1 MNKRALYFTVICLY
15 LSFSG
20 FAQVYEDFNLSEY
33 VTPDIVRSQLDFS
46 LRTAGSFT
54 DNETSKND
62 LFRINGDLNTAF
74 DKYKNTRPYWNRQL
88 LVVGMSGNYR
98 NEMKEKNSD
107 YGLTFNYQNVNRFYT
122 SDMRFFE
129 VSPSVDVQLLGY
141 KTGGLLVDVKTHNNS
156 YYANIPMSVGKGRIE
171 QVEDA
176 RQAIYILENLDKQGV
191 LNRKLTTEEIHA
203 FAQTI
208 STVKNKRFLDAR
220 LRMIDEITTVD
231 SVLVNMGVLSSGG
244 APYFTTLYDYWMYGD
259 LFSRGSGTVYKVG
272 LTPFIN
278 HRNYNNVSDLQSVKL
293 TGTGVTAK
301 LSYENEKPLN
311 LYWQQSIWAEASG
324 SYWHSKI
331 NLPSD
336 NTSHM
341 VDMGLNGR
349 YTLGYYPTSRT
360 NVNFGFDE
368 SLYWGQRTYKDT
380 PEPNDKY
387 TFLTSYT
394 GAFVDL
400 YYYISPQFRFALNAN
415 LGLRYTDNIKPK
427 QDDPKNLMWTGNF
440 VAKLTYSLF

>member
-98 NEMKEKNSD
+98 NELKEKKSD

-220 LRMIDEITTVD
+220 LRMIVIAIGYKHMKFRD
-231 SVLVNMGVLSSGG
+231 S
-244 APYFTTLYDYWMYGD
+244 
-259 LFSRGSGTVYKVG
+259 LFAQFY
-272 LTPFIN
+272 
-278 HRNYNNVSDLQSVKL
+278 
-293 TGTGVTAK
+293 
-301 LSYENEKPLN
+301 
-311 LYWQQSIWAEASG
+311 
-324 SYWHSKI
+324 SKI
-331 NLPSD
+331 PFATIIHKSCLINSSAKIKQGSVIYPGCIID
-336 NTSHM
+336 KN
-341 VDMGLNGR
+341 GL
-349 YTLGYYPTSRT
+349 S
-360 NVNFGFDE
+360 
-368 SLYWGQRTYKDT
+368 
-380 PEPNDKY
+380 
-387 TFLTSYT
+387 
-394 GAFVDL
+394 
-400 YYYISPQFRFALNAN
+400 
-415 LGLRYTDNIKPK
+415 
-427 QDDPKNLMWTGNF
+427 
-440 VAKLTYSLF
+440 

>member
-1 MNKRALYFTVICLY
+1 MNKRALYCTVICLY

-156 YYANIPMSVGKGRIE
+156 YNANIPMSVGKGRIE

-203 FAQTI
+203 FAQTTT
-208 STVKNKRFLDAR
+208 TVKNKRFLDAR

-231 SVLVNMGVLSSGG
+231 SVLVNWG
-244 APYFTTLYDYWMYGD
+244 
-259 LFSRGSGTVYKVG
+259 FSNHEKDAIETVEE
-272 LTPFIN
+272 L
-278 HRNYNNVSDLQSVKL
+278 
-293 TGTGVTAK
+293 
-301 LSYENEKPLN
+301 EKR
-311 LYWQQSIWAEASG
+311 I
-324 SYWHSKI
+324 
-331 NLPSD
+331 
-336 NTSHM
+336 
-341 VDMGLNGR
+341 
-349 YTLGYYPTSRT
+349 
-360 NVNFGFDE
+360 FD
-368 SLYWGQRTYKDT
+368 KF
-380 PEPNDKY
+380 K
-387 TFLTSYT
+387 
-394 GAFVDL
+394 
-400 YYYISPQFRFALNAN
+400 
-415 LGLRYTDNIKPK
+415 
-427 QDDPKNLMWTGNF
+427 
-440 VAKLTYSLF
+440 